1 MIGLG
6 LSTSGSVANAATG
19 GVSSA
24 LGGSGGLLSGLMGSM
39 GGSGGILGAFTGGS
53 GLAAGFSGLAGGSG
67 LLGGLG
73 NTLAGTFGAGGGI
86 GGLFSSIGGGA
97 GLMSSIGA
105 ALPVIGIAAAAV
117 SFFKTKT
124 TLLDSGI
131 RATINMEDAMYE
143 SFEKIQKSKFWGLSK
158 KTSYN
163 YDTLSAAESDPIN
176 DAVVSVQGGVIAATA
191 ALGISS
197 DVFEGFT
204 HQFKVSLKGL
214 DDAAKEAAF
223 TDALEGLGDE
233 MAAIVLGWNITDEA
247 ESVGTSLIDQIR
259 SGVFG
264 SGGLSDIGT
273 TIAESIGDGFLASLR
288 NSVDEVSNSVEGAYD
303 ELMRLSSSLVT
314 VNDVFRDLGFGAYEI
329 SIAGAQAAAEFSD
342 LFGSLENFSTATA
355 AYYDQFYTDEEK
367 LANASARLTEA
378 LGDLGVNF
386 VPDTNA
392 AFREMVETAML
403 GGDEDLA
410 ASLIQLAPVFD
421 SVTDAANALESAALE
436 MRGAYQLDGS
446 GYATA
451 FDAKIAYEAANQ
463 GAITQDLIN
472 TQNEELRRQS
482 ALLAAMQ
489 KELVKQSNAA
499 TDSNVQSS
507 FG

>member
-1 MIGLG
+1 
-6 LSTSGSVANAATG
+6 
-19 GVSSA
+19 
-24 LGGSGGLLSGLMGSM
+24 
-39 GGSGGILGAFTGGS
+39 
-53 GLAAGFSGLAGGSG
+53 
-67 LLGGLG
+67 
-73 NTLAGTFGAGGGI
+73 
-86 GGLFSSIGGGA
+86 
-97 GLMSSIGA
+97 
-105 ALPVIGIAAAAV
+105 
-117 SFFKTKT
+117 
-124 TLLDSGI
+124 
-131 RATINMEDAMYE
+131 
-143 SFEKIQKSKFWGLSK
+143 
-158 KTSYN
+158 
-163 YDTLSAAESDPIN
+163 
-176 DAVVSVQGGVIAATA
+176 
-191 ALGISS
+191 
-197 DVFEGFT
+197 
-204 HQFKVSLKGL
+204 
-214 DDAAKEAAF
+214 
-223 TDALEGLGDE
+223 
-233 MAAIVLGWNITDEA
+233 
-247 ESVGTSLIDQIR
+247 
-259 SGVFG
+259 
-264 SGGLSDIGT
+264 
-273 TIAESIGDGFLASLR
+273 
-288 NSVDEVSNSVEGAYD
+288 VDEVSNSVEGAYD

-314 VNDVFRDLGFGAYEI
+314 VNDVFRDLGFSAYDI
-329 SIAGAQAAAEFSD
+329 SIAGAQAAAGFSD

-421 SVTDAANALESAALE
+421 SVTDAANAFETAALE

-499 TDSNVQSS
+499 SDSNVQSS